1 MQCVQEQYSP
11 IQFRVVNVNV
21 HFYSTIQYIYTVQ
34 FSPFTQFNCM
44 SYFFTVWRI
53 NARENRASFY
63 CLKHLLLEQC
73 YFLLLGASFIRTV
86 LLFTAWIFFYQN
98 SATFYCLDHLLLEQ
112 CYLLLLRASF
122 IRTVLLFTAWII
134 FYQISATCYCLE
146 HLLLEQCY
154 FLQLG

>member
-73 YFLLLGASFIRTV
+73 YFLLLGASIFGASVFFYCLDHLLLEQCYFLLLGASFIRTV
-86 LLFTAWIFFYQN
+86 LLFTAWIFFY
-98 SATFYCLDHLLLEQ
+98 
-112 CYLLLLRASF
+112 
-122 IRTVLLFTAWII
+122 
-134 FYQISATCYCLE
+134 
-146 HLLLEQCY
+146 
-154 FLQLG
+154 